1 MWSCFKPKVKK
12 NDLNYTI
19 ANANKLIIIG
29 NNQRIMNIEKQ
40 TDDTFQYLNY
50 INDRLT
56 LMQYT
61 SKHDKTPA
69 NKKVSDTYAF
79 LQSKPLYKDLMAEYT
94 NIIESVSTSMLKKAF
109 DLKTHDIAI
118 NYANQM
124 GAENNNTERGESC
137 RDETNFDRISY
148 ENNITRRTTSSPSL
162 DKNIYAIRKFR
173 NVAQS
178 DMDDM

>member
-1 MWSCFKPKVKK
+1 
-12 NDLNYTI
+12 
-19 ANANKLIIIG
+19 
-29 NNQRIMNIEKQ
+29 
-40 TDDTFQYLNY
+40 
-50 INDRLT
+50 
-56 LMQYT
+56 
-61 SKHDKTPA
+61 
-69 NKKVSDTYAF
+69 
-79 LQSKPLYKDLMAEYT
+79 MAEYT

-124 GAENNNTERGESC
+124 GAKNNNTERGESC

-148 ENNITRRTTSSPSL
+148 ENNTTRRTTSLPSL